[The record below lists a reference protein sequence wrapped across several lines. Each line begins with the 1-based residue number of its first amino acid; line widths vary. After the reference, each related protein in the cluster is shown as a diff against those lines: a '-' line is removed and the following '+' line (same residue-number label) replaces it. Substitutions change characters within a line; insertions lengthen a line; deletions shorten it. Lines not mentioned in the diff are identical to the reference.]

1 MCCRKK
7 PRLVFLVSCLI
18 CIVCTLALQ
27 VQAQELSVTSLPGDV
42 LHDTTGSWCD
52 SGTIPIH
59 IRIDGVEPGQVGTIE
74 WVDSSLEI
82 SCEMGPGLKSTPTR
96 NILFFDITLQELP
109 SVQHID
115 LNDPDAAQKLQYD
128 YIRFKVSKKYP
139 YDVVVCEYTVINT
152 QYGLLVSA
160 LRGDALIQ
168 SLPQLLNDRADS
180 GFDTAVLTA
189 ICLLVAICVALT
201 AGRTLFAALKNRLT
215 YARSSSAHCVEK

>member
-1 MCCRKK
+1 
-7 PRLVFLVSCLI
+7 
-18 CIVCTLALQ
+18 
-27 VQAQELSVTSLPGDV
+27 
-42 LHDTTGSWCD
+42 
-52 SGTIPIH
+52 
-59 IRIDGVEPGQVGTIE
+59 
-74 WVDSSLEI
+74 
-82 SCEMGPGLKSTPTR
+82 MGPGLKSTPTR

-201 AGRTLFAALKNRLT
+201 AGRTLFAALKNRLIVVVQSGQPLRQ
-215 YARSSSAHCVEK
+215 ALSGHGHDAAVDFVDGALLLAGIFLLHDALHRSLRVAHNAKACLSTLCHVLRGELIF